1 MLLSY
6 IMRTEICSVAE
17 CRDTSELIC
26 QGWNME
32 RSQRYTITS
41 HYYSSPEA
49 NRFIGHNE
57 DGSNDLLVALMDDV
71 GE

>member
-1 MLLSY
+1 
-6 IMRTEICSVAE
+6 
-17 CRDTSELIC
+17 
-26 QGWNME
+26 ME

-41 HYYSSPEA
+41 HYYNTPEA

-57 DGSNDLLVALMDDV
+57 DESNDLLVALMDDV